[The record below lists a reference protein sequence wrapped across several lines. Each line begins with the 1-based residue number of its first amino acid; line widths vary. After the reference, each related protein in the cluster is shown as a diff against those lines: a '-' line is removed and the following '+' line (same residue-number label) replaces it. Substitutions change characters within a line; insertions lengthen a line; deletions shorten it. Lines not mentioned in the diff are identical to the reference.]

1 MLSRKAKTLQFL
13 NRKNF
18 NNKCREMK
26 LGLTLWWKIEETGD
40 KRFQTFKIELMSLT
54 FLLLFFSSSQLMRN
68 LGSFATIYFIRNIS
82 EKRDK

>member
-54 FLLLFFSSSQLMRN
+54 FLLLFFFFFTADAQF
-68 LGSFATIYFIRNIS
+68 GKFCHNIFHS
-82 EKRDK
+82 EYLREEG